1 MIFLPRYIS
10 VDFSPFQI
18 TQLIIWRIKTLHFNV
33 MILSLSKKS
42 NVSELMNSNADGN
55 DRGNCDDDGHGGEC
69 GGDEAGDDADCWW

>member
-1 MIFLPRYIS
+1 
-10 VDFSPFQI
+10 
-18 TQLIIWRIKTLHFNV
+18 

-55 DRGNCDDDGHGGEC
+55 DRGNCDDDGHGGDS